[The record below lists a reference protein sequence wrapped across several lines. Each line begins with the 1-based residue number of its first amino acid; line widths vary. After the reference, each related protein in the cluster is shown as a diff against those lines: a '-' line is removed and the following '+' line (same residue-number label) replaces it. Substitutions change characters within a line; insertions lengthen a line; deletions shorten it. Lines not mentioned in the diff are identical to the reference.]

1 MIAHISRYTTFFIF
15 FCLLAPSDILSQN
28 LMMGTIQFPN
38 SISKVPDIR
47 IYRSGRKILCETD
60 EDSKKITLSIPREP
74 REESFYLLVSEGVQ
88 YHQVEP
94 EDDGD
99 IQNTISY
106 FRVPKGQEY
115 TLYHLTLVREE
126 QEQSDEP
133 LQSYKHLFEKDA
145 AQHFGKKRKSNTP
158 KYTWKVA
165 QESLPAHSGQL
176 PDDTIIVHYM
186 PKLIESISGGSK
198 FELPTIKMKNNLLQ
212 LVGSEKELH
221 ELSDSL
227 LLSCLDLE
235 PLHKTVQQQVR
246 FGKLHTL
253 VAPTA

>member
-1 MIAHISRYTTFFIF
+1 
-15 FCLLAPSDILSQN
+15 
-28 LMMGTIQFPN
+28 MMGTIQFP
-38 SISKVPDIR
+38 SDVAKVPDIR
-47 IYRSGRKILCETD
+47 IYRGGRKIVCETD
-60 EDSKKITLSIPREP
+60 EDSKKITLTIPREP
-74 REESFYLLVSEGVQ
+74 REESFYLLVSEAVQ
-88 YHQVEP
+88 YHQVKP
-94 EDDGD
+94 EDEAD

-106 FRVPKGQEY
+106 FRVPKGQDY
-115 TLYHLTLVREE
+115 TLYRLSLACEE
-126 QEQSDEP
+126 HEQNDEP

-145 AQHFGKKRKSNTP
+145 AQHFGKKKKMNTP
-158 KYTWKVA
+158 KYTWKVTKEA
-165 QESLPAHSGQL
+165 LPTDSGRL
-176 PDDTIIVHYM
+176 PDDTIIVHYV
-186 PKLIESISGGSK
+186 PTLIESISGGSK

-235 PLHKTVQQQVR
+235 PLHATIQQKVR